1 MSEEGKKWIRIGRE
15 GRRGGERSGSVGSI
29 DELWKRKRE
38 EMERGEDRKEEEEWA
53 FRSGKKVQRSP
64 QKVSMMELGKGEERI
79 GWDGI
84 KEDWK
89 KEMRD
94 VLREVKN
101 ELMEE
106 MRGQGREIREELEKL
121 KRQLKEK
128 EEKWEKEKINM
139 EGRIEEV
146 ERRMDEWKIG
156 EERKIREGIGKEG
169 EMEIRIREMERRVE
183 RKEREERRKNV
194 IMKGIK
200 GGKGID
206 EIEKEVEGLL
216 RDVGIEVELEGIKV
230 IGEGRKGETRPIV
243 VKMRKMEQKRELM
256 IRKRKVR
263 ERGIIIEDDLTWRE
277 RKMKWKL
284 EEIARQERGKG
295 KRVWVGYGK
304 IQIEG
309 KWWRWEE
316 DEEILKDGEGKV
328 WNTQGEGGGR
338 RERETGK

>member
-1 MSEEGKKWIRIGRE
+1 M
-15 GRRGGERSGSVGSI
+15 
-29 DELWKRKRE
+29 D
-38 EMERGEDRKEEEEWA
+38 
-53 FRSGKKVQRSP
+53 
-64 QKVSMMELGKGEERI
+64 
-79 GWDGI
+79 
-84 KEDWK
+84 
-89 KEMRD
+89 
-94 VLREVKN
+94 
-101 ELMEE
+101 
-106 MRGQGREIREELEKL
+106 KL
-121 KRQLKEK
+121 
-128 EEKWEKEKINM
+128 
-139 EGRIEEV
+139 
-146 ERRMDEWKIG
+146 KIG
-156 EERKIREGIGKEG
+156 EERKIREGIRKGG
-169 EMEIRIREMERRVE
+169 EMEIKIRGMERRLE

-194 IMKGIK
+194 IIKGIK
-200 GGKGID
+200 GRKGKD
-206 EIEKEVEGLL
+206 EIEKEVQGLL

-230 IGEGRKGETRPIV
+230 IGEGKKGETGSIV

-263 ERGIIIEDDLTWRE
+263 ERGIIIKDDLTWRE